1 MMYNE
6 KMIATVKV
14 GGKVLR
20 EFKDTVFLPY
30 ASEYEIYLKN
40 LNTVRASVRV
50 FIDGNDVLSGRSL
63 IIEPNSDLSLERSIA
78 GGNLTEGNKFKFIER
93 TETIEKHRGIGAEDG
108 IVRIEYQY
116 EKIPQF
122 QHPTFT
128 QHSNDWYGTPR
139 SNDWYGTPRSNVS
152 KGIGGASLST
162 TRAYST
168 NAGITVPGGHSTQS
182 FKQGS
187 YFAVEDTKHVIVL
200 RLLGESKDY
209 EPVTNPVTV
218 KHKPECQTCG
228 KLNKSGS
235 KFCSECGTS
244 LNIFR

>member
-128 QHSNDWYGTPR
+128 QR
-139 SNDWYGTPRSNVS
+139 SNEWPGHHRGVVS

-228 KLNKSGS
+228 KLNKSGA

-244 LNIFR
+244 LSIFR

>member
-20 EFKDTVFLPY
+20 EFKDTVFLPF

-50 FIDGNDVLSGRSL
+50 FVDGNDVLGGRSL

-116 EKIPQF
+116 ERLPQF
-122 QHPTFT
+122 RQ
-128 QHSNDWYGTPR
+128 YR
-139 SNDWYGTPRSNVS
+139 R
-152 KGIGGASLST
+152 LS
-162 TRAYST
+162 
-168 NAGITVPGGHSTQS
+168 P
-182 FKQGS
+182 
-187 YFAVEDTKHVIVL
+187 D
-200 RLLGESKDY
+200 
-209 EPVTNPVTV
+209 
-218 KHKPECQTCG
+218 
-228 KLNKSGS
+228 
-235 KFCSECGTS
+235 
-244 LNIFR
+244 

>member
-50 FIDGNDVLSGRSL
+50 FIDGNDVLGGRSL

-116 EKIPQF
+116 EQLPQF
-122 QHPTFT
+122 RHPTFT
-128 QHSNDWYGTPR
+128 QHSSDWYGLHR
-139 SNDWYGTPRSNVS
+139 GVVS

-168 NAGITVPGGHSTQS
+168 NAGITVPGSHSTQS

-244 LNIFR
+244 LSIFR

>member
-14 GGKVLR
+14 GGRVLR

-139 SNDWYGTPRSNVS
+139 SNVS

>member
-116 EKIPQF
+116 EQLPQF

-128 QHSNDWYGTPR
+128 QHSNDWYGTAR
-139 SNDWYGTPRSNVS
+139 GVVS

-244 LNIFR
+244 LSIFR

>member
-50 FIDGNDVLSGRSL
+50 FIDGNDVLGGRSL

-128 QHSNDWYGTPR
+128 QR
-139 SNDWYGTPRSNVS
+139 SNEWPGLHRGVVS

-244 LNIFR
+244 LSIFR

>member
-20 EFKDTVFLPY
+20 EFKDTVFLPF

-50 FIDGNDVLSGRSL
+50 FVDGNDVLGGRSL

-116 EKIPQF
+116 ERLPQF
-122 QHPTFT
+122 RHPTFT
-128 QHSNDWYGTPR
+128 QHSSDWYGLPR
-139 SNDWYGTPRSNVS
+139 GVVS

-168 NAGITVPGGHSTQS
+168 NAGITVPGSHSTQS

>member
-20 EFKDTVFLPY
+20 EFKDTVFLPF

-50 FIDGNDVLSGRSL
+50 FVDGNDVLGGRSL

-116 EKIPQF
+116 ERLPQF
-122 QHPTFT
+122 RHPTFT
-128 QHSNDWYGTPR
+128 QHSSDWYGLPR
-139 SNDWYGTPRSNVS
+139 GVVS

-168 NAGITVPGGHSTQS
+168 NAGITVPGSHSTHS

>member
-128 QHSNDWYGTPR
+128 QHRNDWYGTPWR
-139 SNDWYGTPRSNVS
+139 NVS

-168 NAGITVPGGHSTQS
+168 NAGITVPGSHSTQS

-244 LNIFR
+244 LSIFR

>member
-50 FIDGNDVLSGRSL
+50 FIDGNDVLGGRSL

-116 EKIPQF
+116 EQLPQF
-122 QHPTFT
+122 RHPTFT
-128 QHSNDWYGTPR
+128 QHSREWPGLHR
-139 SNDWYGTPRSNVS
+139 GVVS
-152 KGIGGASLST
+152 KGIGNASLST

>member
-128 QHSNDWYGTPR
+128 QHSNDWYGTPS

>member
-128 QHSNDWYGTPR
+128 QRSSEWYGLHR
-139 SNDWYGTPRSNVS
+139 GVVS